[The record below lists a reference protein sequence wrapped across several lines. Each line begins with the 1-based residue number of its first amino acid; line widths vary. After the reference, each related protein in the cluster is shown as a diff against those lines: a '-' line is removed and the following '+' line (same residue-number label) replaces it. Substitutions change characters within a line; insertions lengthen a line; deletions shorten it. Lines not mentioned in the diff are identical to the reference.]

1 MMRAP
6 MPNPALET
14 GAPPPAK
21 NAELSSSAAAA
32 LFATVVLAWGTSWP
46 VMKLIVQHIPP
57 LTMAAIRTWIAAVTV
72 LPILLLQRSFVA
84 PKWGD
89 MPVVLSIALLHMV
102 GFAVLVAAGLQYVPA
117 GKAIVLGYTTP
128 IWVAIGARAFLGEA
142 ITRWRAL
149 GIVLG
154 LGGLGVIF
162 NPQVFDWSDTHT
174 LLGCGFVLVGAA
186 CWAVSIVYVRSH
198 RWLASPFQLLFW
210 QVLIAAV
217 ILTGLGLAVEGIPRP
232 EWTPRLLL
240 LLLYAGVVGHA
251 LAYWAM
257 SMVNR
262 SLPAITTSL
271 GVLATPLV
279 GLASAALILG
289 EPIEPSLM
297 VAALL
302 IVGGI
307 ALGSS
312 TRTQVRRKIQYPQS
326 VEREP

>member
-1 MMRAP
+1 
-6 MPNPALET
+6 MPEPTLET
-14 GAPPPAK
+14 SAPPPAK
-21 NAELSSSAAAA
+21 NAELSPIAATA

-46 VMKLIVQHIPP
+46 VMRHLVQHIPP
-57 LTMAAIRTWIAAVTV
+57 LTMTAIRTWIACVTV
-72 LPILLLQRSFVA
+72 LPILLYTRSFVV

-128 IWVAIGARAFLGEA
+128 LWVAIGARAFLGEA

-149 GIVLG
+149 GIALG

-162 NPQVFDWSDTHT
+162 SPQVFDWTDTRT
-174 LLGCGFVLVGAA
+174 LLGCGFVLLGAA
-186 CWAVSIVYVRSH
+186 CWAISIVYVRSH

-217 ILTGLGLAVEGIPRP
+217 ILTVLGLAVEGVPQTD
-232 EWTPRLLL
+232 WTPRLLL

-262 SLPAITTSL
+262 SLPAITTAL

-279 GLASAALILG
+279 GLATAALMLGEPVEPSLLIATALILG
-289 EPIEPSLM
+289 
-297 VAALL
+297 
-302 IVGGI
+302 GI
-307 ALGSS
+307 AIGSS
-312 TRTQVRRKIQYPQS
+312 R
-326 VEREP
+326 